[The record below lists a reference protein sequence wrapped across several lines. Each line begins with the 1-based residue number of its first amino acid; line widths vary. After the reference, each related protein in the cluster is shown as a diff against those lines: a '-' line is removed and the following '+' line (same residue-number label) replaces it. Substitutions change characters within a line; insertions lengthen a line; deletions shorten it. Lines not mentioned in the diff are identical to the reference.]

1 MENIP
6 EKKTKRWFT
15 RWWGISIIVFSFLI
29 LMLAVNFL
37 SLVYRYK
44 KAIES
49 GEIIVSNVIGHYSEF
64 ENRID
69 SSEIVVNRSE
79 IESVD
84 DPSIGADN
92 PIMTIV
98 EFSDFNCPYS
108 AIFYPTI
115 KQFVLEN
122 SEKVKVIFRDLP
134 LDNFKSAMAANCAF
148 EQNRFWEMH
157 DQLFRRQDEL
167 SDMVIENIAENMR
180 LDMELFKDCYDTDK
194 YQDEIQED
202 LVLGVKAGVEG
213 TPTVFINGEKFAGVI
228 PKSILE
234 QILYAIEYGSD

>member
-1 MENIP
+1 MENLP
-6 EKKTKRWFT
+6 EKKTKKWFSK
-15 RWWGISIIVFSFLI
+15 WWGILIIVFSVLI
-29 LMLAVNFL
+29 IALIINFVG
-37 SLVYRYK
+37 LVFRYK

-49 GEIIVSNVIGHYSEF
+49 GEIIISNVIGHYSEF
-64 ENRID
+64 DNKID

-122 SEKVKVIFRDLP
+122 NEKVKVIFRDLP
-134 LDNFKSAMAANCAF
+134 LDDFKSAMAANCAF
-148 EQNRFWEMH
+148 EQGRFWEMH
-157 DQLFRRQDEL
+157 DQLFRRQNEL

-180 LDMELFKDCYDTDK
+180 LDMELFKDCYDTNK
-194 YQDEIQED
+194 YKDEIQQD